1 MLLVKI
7 PETGMDGEMTLDSF
21 FFFFNATDNDLQ
33 YISD

>member
-21 FFFFNATDNDLQ
+21 FFSATDNDLQ